1 MHQTMD
7 RIAFITGATAGIGE
21 AAAIKFAKNGWN
33 LVITG
38 RRRER
43 LETLAS
49 SIETE
54 FGVRCHPLTFDIRSR
69 EAVEQAWSSLPDEW
83 QHVDLLLNNAGL
95 ALDKSPIQDNDPDDW
110 DTMID
115 TNVKGLLYMS
125 RMIMPGMIE
134 RQSGHIINLG
144 SIAGREVYPGGSVYC
159 ASKFAVEAIS
169 RSMRIDLLP
178 HKIRV
183 TSISPGL
190 VETEFS
196 VVRFKGDE
204 AKAETVY
211 QDYEPLVAKDIAESV
226 YWAASQPPHVCI
238 NDILLTCTAQAD
250 SRTLYKG

>member
-1 MHQTMD
+1 MN

-21 AAAIKFAKNGWN
+21 ACAVKFASNGYD
-33 LVITG
+33 LVLTG
-38 RRRER
+38 RREER
-43 LETLAS
+43 LQKLSDRLQKEHGIRCQTLC
-49 SIETE
+49 
-54 FGVRCHPLTFDIRSR
+54 FDVRDRS
-69 EAVEQAWSSLPDEW
+69 AVEAAWNSLSEEW
-83 QHVDLLLNNAGL
+83 KQVDLLLNNAGL

-110 DTMID
+110 DVMID

-125 RMIMPGMIE
+125 RMIMPVMIA
-134 RQSGHIINLG
+134 RKQGHIINLG
-144 SIAGREVYPGGSVYC
+144 SIAGREVYAGGSVYC

-169 RSMRIDLLP
+169 RSMRIDLLQ

-196 VVRFKGDE
+196 VVRFKGDQ
-204 AKAETVY
+204 AKADAVY
-211 QDYEPLVAKDIAESV
+211 TDYEPLVAVDIAESV

-250 SRTLYKG
+250 SRTLYRG

>member
-1 MHQTMD
+1 MQQ
-7 RIAFITGATAGIGE
+7 IVFITGATAGIGE
-21 AAAIKFAKNGWN
+21 ATAIKFAKNGWN
-33 LVITG
+33 LVLTG
-38 RRRER
+38 RRGER
-43 LETLAS
+43 LKALAS
-49 SIETE
+49 RLSSE
-54 FGVRCHPLTFDIRSR
+54 FGVRAQTLEFDIRHRS
-69 EAVEQAWSSLPDEW
+69 AVEQAWESLPLEW
-83 QHVDLLLNNAGL
+83 RQIDLLINNAGL

-110 DTMID
+110 DVMID

-134 RQSGHIINLG
+134 RKQGHIINIG
-144 SIAGREVYPGGSVYC
+144 SIAGREVYAGGSIYC

-204 AKAETVY
+204 AKADAVY
-211 QDYEPLVAKDIAESV
+211 QDYEPLVAKDIAESI

>member
-1 MHQTMD
+1 MD
-7 RIAFITGATAGIGE
+7 QIVFITGATAGIGE
-21 AAAIKFAKNGWN
+21 ASAIKFAENGWN
-33 LVITG
+33 LVLTG
-38 RRRER
+38 RRGDR
-43 LETLAS
+43 LAALADKLNN
-49 SIETE
+49 E
-54 FGVRCHPLTFDIRSR
+54 FGVRTHTLEFDIRHR
-69 EAVEQAWSSLPDEW
+69 TAVEGAWESLPEEW
-83 QHVDLLLNNAGL
+83 RRIDLLLNNAGL
-95 ALDKSPIQDNDPDDW
+95 ALDKSAIQDNDPDDW
-110 DTMID
+110 DVMID

-134 RQSGHIINLG
+134 RQHGHIINIG
-144 SIAGREVYPGGSVYC
+144 SIAGREVYAGGSVYC

-178 HKIRV
+178 YKIRV

-204 AKAETVY
+204 AKAESVY
-211 QDYEPLVAKDIAESV
+211 QNYEPLVAKDIAESI